1 MIGVEPSSASIH
13 HGLVVVPSSASI
25 ERDVGTSNGEKK
37 TRAIDGS
44 ESSSRDDGGSEEGAL
59 EAGEAGPKGGE

>member
-25 ERDVGTSNGEKK
+25 ERDVGMEKK
-37 TRAIDGS
+37 KLGRLTGY
-44 ESSSRDDGGSEEGAL
+44 RDDGGSEEGAL